1 VIGFNRTHNVA
12 LSAASLAA
20 LVAVAGASEGT
31 YVDPKGDAVLRPTDR
46 GGAGMVH
53 PDAVLPDIVSLTTMG
68 WQPFSPASDPYRG
81 TVVGSEGAHIFRLQ
95 AVFDGLVNPP
105 GTLGFAGQ
113 PFDPYRFGTSPVF
126 GFLEL
131 SVDRREDT
139 GGHLGASA
147 ESRFMANVARF
158 GSRPHDSMGQR
169 AATSADDYD
178 RSIFTGPQ
186 YERSG
191 ADWSLSLCG
200 CSAVTLVREIG
211 NGNGLFEAGETM
223 IVRGRFFARSEGYI
237 GPSGMRGGSV
247 DGAYDPWVELRFD
260 HSTASD
266 ETTITFVGPVTNQGY
281 GQLAGRPTP
290 PINFRA
296 DDGWSIEEGVTDLID
311 AYRRATGEAYVL
323 YEDWEGR
330 DIEDSLEPDRWEATA
345 LVGTSYTDPFVDG
358 LFVWTDVGF
367 DLEPGDLNGDS
378 SVGLIDQAI
387 LRNWVYAN
395 DGGAFDGDG
404 VKNGVVVVDRTPFN
418 FSIYDLDS
426 SGEIRHRDL
435 AIYGDR
441 ADLDGDGALTV
452 FDFLAFQ
459 NFFDAANPRA
469 DFDFSEALDIF
480 DFLAFQNAFDE

>member
-1 VIGFNRTHNVA
+1 MIGLCRAQVVA
-12 LSAASLAA
+12 VLFVLLAA
-20 LVAVAGASEGT
+20 VVAAADATDGV
-31 YVDPKGDAVLRPTDR
+31 YFDPTGDAVLRPTDR
-46 GGAGMVH
+46 GGMGMVH
-53 PDAVLPDIVSLTTMG
+53 PDAVLPDIVSLTIVG
-68 WQPFSPASDPYRG
+68 WQPFSPASDPYSG
-81 TVVGSEGAHIFRLQ
+81 SVIGSEGADIFRLQ
-95 AVFDGLVNPP
+95 AVFDGLINPP

-126 GFLEL
+126 GFIEL
-131 SVDRREDT
+131 SVDRREST

-158 GSRPHDSMGQR
+158 GSRPHDSIGGR
-169 AATSADDYD
+169 IAASADDYD
-178 RSIFTGPQ
+178 RDIRTGPQ
-186 YERSG
+186 FERSG

-247 DGAYDPWVELRFD
+247 DGAYDPWVDLRFS
-260 HSTASD
+260 HNIASD
-266 ETTITFVGPVTNQGY
+266 QTMVTFVGPVTNRGY
-281 GQLAGRPTP
+281 GQLAGTSTP

-296 DDGWSIEEGVTDLID
+296 DDGWSIEEGVTDLILSVCYGC
-311 AYRRATGEAYVL
+311 AAEL
-323 YEDWEGR
+323 LIEDWEGR

-367 DLEPGDLNGDS
+367 DLEPGNLNGDS
-378 SVGLIDQAI
+378 SVGLLDQGI

-395 DGGAFDGDG
+395 DGAAFDADG
-404 VKNGVVVVDRTPFN
+404 IKNGVVVVRRTPFN
-418 FSIYDLDS
+418 FSLYDLDA
-426 SGEIRHRDL
+426 SGEIEHRDL
-435 AIYGDR
+435 AVYGPR
-441 ADLDGDGALTV
+441 ADLDGDGVLTV

-459 NFFDAANPRA
+459 NFFDAGNLRA
-469 DFDFSEALDIF
+469 DFDFSETLDIF
-480 DFLAFQNAFDE
+480 DFLAFQNTFDE